1 MDKVKF
7 SAKNKSEMFSL
18 MKLRID
24 DYFKRTNTSQFANAA
39 MKFKIV
45 LWLSLWLVSIVA
57 VYFTWGNP
65 LLTFTIG
72 FLHMFTQ
79 VMIAFNIAHD
89 ANHGS
94 VFASGKLNRL
104 LSYSMDLIGCNS
116 ELWRFNHNQ
125 QHHTFVNVDG
135 HDNSV
140 EGYKLFRFCPTQ
152 PHYSY
157 QRFQHLYAP
166 LIYSI
171 STLNYVTVK
180 DFKLLKQYVTT
191 NGGKNAVTTGFMVR
205 FLAWKLFYFAYLIF
219 VPIFVFKL
227 SVAAV
232 VLYFVLGH
240 VLNGALLAF
249 IFQTGHIT
257 IGTSFPEVHNNV
269 IEKNWAVH
277 IVETT
282 GDYAAKSFL
291 LQWLCGAINIH
302 VIHHLF
308 PKICHTHYRALTP
321 IIKQTVEEFGY
332 EFREF
337 PTFGNALASHIK
349 ELKMLGN
356 PEYEVNQQM
365 QLEAQARA

>member
-1 MDKVKF
+1 
-7 SAKNKSEMFSL
+7 MFSL
-18 MKLRID
+18 MKSRID
-24 DYFKRTNTSQFANAA
+24 VYFKQQKTTQFANGA
-39 MKFKIV
+39 MKFKIA
-45 LWLSLWLVSIVA
+45 LWLTLWLVSIIA

-72 FLHMFTQ
+72 FFHMFTQ

-89 ANHGS
+89 ANHGAI
-94 VFASGKLNRL
+94 FASGKLNRL
-104 LSYSMDLIGCNS
+104 FSSSMDLIGCNS
-116 ELWRFNHNQ
+116 EVWRFNHNQ

-135 HDNSV
+135 QDNSV
-140 EGYKLFRFCPTQ
+140 EGYKLFRFCPSQ
-152 PHYSY
+152 PHFAY
-157 QRFQHLYAP
+157 QRYQHLYAP

-180 DFKLLKQYVTT
+180 DFKLLKQYVST
-191 NGGKNAVTTGFMVR
+191 NSGKNAVTTGFMVR
-205 FLAWKLFYFAYLIF
+205 FFAWKLFYFAYLIF
-219 VPIFVFKL
+219 IPIFVFKL

-240 VLNGALLAF
+240 MLNGALLAF

-257 IGTSFPEVHNNV
+257 EGTSFPEVHNHT
-269 IEKNWAVH
+269 IDKNWAVH

-282 GDYAAKSFL
+282 GDYAAKGFL
-291 LQWLCGAINIH
+291 LQWLVGAINIH

-308 PKICHTHYRALTP
+308 PKICHTHYQALTP
-321 IIKQTVEEFGY
+321 IIKQTVEECGY

-337 PTFGNALASHIK
+337 PSFYNAIASHIQ

-356 PEYEVNQQM
+356 PPAAE
-365 QLEAQARA
+365 EAKMMLNKQVRA